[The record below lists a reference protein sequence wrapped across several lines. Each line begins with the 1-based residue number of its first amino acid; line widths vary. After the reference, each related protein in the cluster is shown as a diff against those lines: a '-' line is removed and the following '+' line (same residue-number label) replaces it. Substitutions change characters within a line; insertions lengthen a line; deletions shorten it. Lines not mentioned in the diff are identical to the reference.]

1 MGTAAPTSAQCPSLC
16 VKNGSGPVFYGV
28 GRDDGIGSTLGKI
41 ILHLATAW
49 KYSVRFGG
57 FLYLCPE
64 GKHGEEFYQ
73 TLSMMLGFD
82 YDVLRPQGEP
92 INLRD
97 VFAWMRKS

>member
-1 MGTAAPTSAQCPSLC
+1 M
-16 VKNGSGPVFYGV
+16 KNGSGPVFYGV